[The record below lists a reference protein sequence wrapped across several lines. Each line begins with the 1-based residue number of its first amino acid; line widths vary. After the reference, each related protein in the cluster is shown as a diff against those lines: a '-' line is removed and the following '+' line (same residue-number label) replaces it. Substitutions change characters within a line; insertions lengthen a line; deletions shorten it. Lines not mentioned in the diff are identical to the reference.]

1 MRCKENTILKIISIS
16 CFLIVSILSI
26 VSKNYT
32 VGIVFLLVAIAY
44 LLIFLNQNKSN
55 ENK

>member
-1 MRCKENTILKIISIS
+1 MRDKEKTILKIISIS
-16 CFLIVSILSI
+16 CFLIVSILNI

-32 VGIVFLLVAIAY
+32 IGIVFLLVSISY
-44 LLIFLNQNKSN
+44 FLIFLNQKKSN

>member
-1 MRCKENTILKIISIS
+1 MRDKEKIILKIISIS
-16 CFLIVSILSI
+16 CFLIVSILNI

-32 VGIVFLLVAIAY
+32 IGIVFLLMSISY
-44 LLIFLNQNKSN
+44 FLIFLNQKKSN

>member
-1 MRCKENTILKIISIS
+1 MRDKEKPILKIISIS
-16 CFLIVSILSI
+16 CFLIVSILNI

-32 VGIVFLLVAIAY
+32 IGIVFLLVSISY
-44 LLIFLNQNKSN
+44 FLIFLNQKKSN

>member
-1 MRCKENTILKIISIS
+1 MKCKENTILKIISIS